1 LKQDKTERLRN
12 VRQRTAQ
19 PLVFSDGYP
28 LGIRMDILPQNE
40 MQNRG

>member
-1 LKQDKTERLRN
+1 MFVKE
-12 VRQRTAQ
+12 

>member
-1 LKQDKTERLRN
+1 MFVKEPRK
-12 VRQRTAQ
+12 